1 MFPAL
6 IALVSIVGLVGDPKT
21 TTSTITDI
29 VTSIG
34 PKSSAQ
40 TFADPIKQITSSRSG
55 AGLAFVLGLA
65 AALWS
70 ASAYVGAFM
79 RASNVIYETPEG
91 RPFWKL
97 RPLQMLVTL
106 VLVILLAV
114 IALSLVLT
122 GPIVDAVAGP
132 IGVGSTAV
140 SIWNIAKWPVLIGL
154 FVLMLAILYYA
165 SPNAK
170 MRGFKFITPGSLV
183 ALVIWVLAS
192 AAFAFYV
199 ANFSSYNKTYGT
211 LAGLIVL
218 LVWMWITNLAILFGH
233 QLNAPRRAK
242 GAEDDL
248 MEGSMEQQTTDSRD
262 DRSASEL
269 LRDLSQQTGDL
280 VRQEMELAKAELRV
294 KGKAAGLG
302 AGMFGGAGLMG
313 LYALGA
319 LTAAAIL
326 GLAIVL
332 DAWLAALIVGLAYGA
347 VAGVLAL
354 TGKKKVEQASP
365 PVPEQAIE
373 SSKEDVEW
381 TKQRAQAGR
390 Q

>member
-1 MFPAL
+1 
-6 IALVSIVGLVGDPKT
+6 
-21 TTSTITDI
+21 
-29 VTSIG
+29 
-34 PKSSAQ
+34 
-40 TFADPIKQITSSRSG
+40 
-55 AGLAFVLGLA
+55 
-65 AALWS
+65 
-70 ASAYVGAFM
+70 
-79 RASNVIYETPEG
+79 
-91 RPFWKL
+91 
-97 RPLQMLVTL
+97 
-106 VLVILLAV
+106 
-114 IALSLVLT
+114 
-122 GPIVDAVAGP
+122 
-132 IGVGSTAV
+132 
-140 SIWNIAKWPVLIGL
+140 
-154 FVLMLAILYYA
+154 
-165 SPNAK
+165 
-170 MRGFKFITPGSLV
+170 
-183 ALVIWVLAS
+183 
-192 AAFAFYV
+192 
-199 ANFSSYNKTYGT
+199 
-211 LAGLIVL
+211 
-218 LVWMWITNLAILFGH
+218 
-233 QLNAPRRAK
+233 
-242 GAEDDL
+242 
-248 MEGSMEQQTTDSRD
+248 MEQQTTNSRD

-347 VAGVLAL
+347 VAGILAL

>member
-1 MFPAL
+1 M
-6 IALVSIVGLVGDPKT
+6 
-21 TTSTITDI
+21 
-29 VTSIG
+29 
-34 PKSSAQ
+34 Q
-40 TFADPIKQITSSRSG
+40 
-55 AGLAFVLGLA
+55 
-65 AALWS
+65 
-70 ASAYVGAFM
+70 
-79 RASNVIYETPEG
+79 
-91 RPFWKL
+91 
-97 RPLQMLVTL
+97 
-106 VLVILLAV
+106 
-114 IALSLVLT
+114 
-122 GPIVDAVAGP
+122 
-132 IGVGSTAV
+132 
-140 SIWNIAKWPVLIGL
+140 
-154 FVLMLAILYYA
+154 
-165 SPNAK
+165 
-170 MRGFKFITPGSLV
+170 
-183 ALVIWVLAS
+183 
-192 AAFAFYV
+192 
-199 ANFSSYNKTYGT
+199 
-211 LAGLIVL
+211 
-218 LVWMWITNLAILFGH
+218 
-233 QLNAPRRAK
+233 
-242 GAEDDL
+242 
-248 MEGSMEQQTTDSRD
+248 QQTTNSGD

-381 TKQRAQAGR
+381 TKERAQAGR
-390 Q
+390 R